1 MNEYYKTLD
10 SILILKQI
18 TIDEFNLK
26 LEKQIIKNFNKWY
39 GLTEEETNH
48 ILESWLNKIKTPSE
62 EGETKVSSM
71 KKCRM

>member
-26 LEKQIIKNFNKWY
+26 LKKQIIKNFSKWY
-39 GLTEEETNH
+39 GLTKEEAKD
-48 ILESWLNKIKTPSE
+48 ILDMWLSKNQGRRNAT
-62 EGETKVSSM
+62 
-71 KKCRM
+71 

>member
-26 LEKQIIKNFNKWY
+26 LKKQIIKNFSKWY
-39 GLTEEETNH
+39 GLTKEETKD
-48 ILESWLNKIKTPSE
+48 ILDMWLSKNQGRRNAT
-62 EGETKVSSM
+62 
-71 KKCRM
+71 

>member
-26 LEKQIIKNFNKWY
+26 LKKQIIKNFSKWY
-39 GLTEEETNH
+39 GLTKEETKD
-48 ILESWLNKIKTPSE
+48 ILDMWLSKNQ
-62 EGETKVSSM
+62 G
-71 KKCRM
+71 RND